1 MGKNHKA
8 GQLVTIN
15 HELFRICYK
24 EKNSMCGGCEVTKC
38 CLKNATEHNAPC
50 VKLDLSNDYVLK
62 RVRVNGYVY
71 LYL

>member
-24 EKNSMCGGCEVTKC
+24 EKNSMCGGCEVTNC
-38 CLKNATEHNAPC
+38 TLKLIKIKKNENT
-50 VKLDLSNDYVLK
+50 
-62 RVRVNGYVY
+62 
-71 LYL
+71 

>member
-24 EKNSMCGGCEVTKC
+24 EKNSMCGGCEATKC
-38 CLKNATEHNAPC
+38 CLINSTEQKALCMKWN
-50 VKLDLSNDYVLK
+50 LSSKYVLK